1 MKDLLCINLELALS
15 VMPTASFK
23 ERDPLVFW
31 ASDPPKA
38 VLVWSSSKIRCAFI
52 SSDLASVC

>member
-1 MKDLLCINLELALS
+1 MKDLLRIKLELALS
-15 VMPTASFK
+15 VMPTASLE

-31 ASDPPKA
+31 ASVPPKA
-38 VLVWSSSKIRCAFI
+38 VLIWSGSKLHCAFI

>member
-1 MKDLLCINLELALS
+1 MKDLLCVKWELALS
-15 VMPTASFK
+15 VMHSASLE
-23 ERDPLVFW
+23 ERDPLVFR

-38 VLVWSSSKIRCAFI
+38 VLVWSGSKLRCAFI

>member
-1 MKDLLCINLELALS
+1 MKDLLRIKLELALS
-15 VMPTASFK
+15 VMPTASLE

-31 ASDPPKA
+31 ACAPLKA
-38 VLVWSSSKIRCAFI
+38 VLVWSGSKLRCAFI